1 MILNDVML
9 VSALSIVLC
18 FSRLSF
24 IGSVTELFWTPIHDV
39 LAQSTVFLAERH
51 VLWPGHLGAANPRQG
66 PGHQC
71 EEFRDLESGTNDERI
86 DRLMQR
92 GVVSDIRERHGR
104 TIGRTDVTIV
114 CRAVN

>member
-1 MILNDVML
+1 M
-9 VSALSIVLC
+9 
-18 FSRLSF
+18 
-24 IGSVTELFWTPIHDV
+24 PIHDV
-39 LAQSTVFLAERH
+39 LAQSTVILAERH

-66 PGHQC
+66 LGHQC
-71 EEFRDLESGTNDERI
+71 EEFRDLEPGTNNERI

-114 CRAVN
+114 CRAVYEVSIIVSQYSFSEEFYRKSGRGGS